1 MLKSHFLG
9 FWADWSSILWNT
21 FGLFGWESKQSNE
34 TFETEE
40 ENKENAQTRA
50 LAKTCC
56 QGTCCKGWRQL
67 NYYCHTHPYSFTRI
81 RCLTHSTIQELD
93 WSASIKYFVVILS
106 FLCSVVFVPII
117 SFCTKLRNK
126 VARLIDFF
134 LRSCL
139 IWIFV
144 FKKIDTELF
153 YELH

>member
-1 MLKSHFLG
+1 MFVFKQQSDGTQKRISTKQNHSPFLMLKSHFLG

-67 NYYCHTHPYSFTRI
+67 N
-81 RCLTHSTIQELD
+81 
-93 WSASIKYFVVILS
+93 
-106 FLCSVVFVPII
+106 
-117 SFCTKLRNK
+117 
-126 VARLIDFF
+126 
-134 LRSCL
+134 
-139 IWIFV
+139 
-144 FKKIDTELF
+144 
-153 YELH
+153 